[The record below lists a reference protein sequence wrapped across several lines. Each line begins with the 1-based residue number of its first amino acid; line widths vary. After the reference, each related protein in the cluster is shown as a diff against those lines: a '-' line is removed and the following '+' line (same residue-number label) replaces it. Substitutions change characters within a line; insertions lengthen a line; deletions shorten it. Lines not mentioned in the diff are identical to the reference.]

1 MQVPIQDNR
10 KGTGNRRCTHNK
22 HMGTAAL
29 FPEAFSLTH
38 TETMLFVSND
48 KRKFLKR
55 YLILNQGMGSNHKIH
70 TAIGNLLIGF
80 LFGFGSHGSG

>member
-1 MQVPIQDNR
+1 MCIRDS
-10 KGTGNRRCTHNK
+10 
-22 HMGTAAL
+22 MGTAAL

-38 TETMLFVSND
+38 TETMLFISND

-55 YLILNQGMGSNHKIH
+55 YLILNQGMGSNHNIH
-70 TAIGNLLIGF
+70 TAIGNLLIGL

>member
-1 MQVPIQDNR
+1 MQIPIQYNR

-22 HMGTAAL
+22 HMGTATL

-38 TETMLFVSND
+38 TETMLFIRND

-55 YLILNQGMGSNHKIH
+55 YLILNQGMSSNHKIH
-70 TAIGNLLIGF
+70 TAIGNLLICF
-80 LFGFGSHGSG
+80 LFGFGTHGSG